1 VSTSDNLNAKKGGN
15 MASLTPAY
23 GRDYKNQKA
32 ALADWYAGKDFI
44 LHEML
49 SEGLVNIDDCPPGN
63 HQLRYDRMQKVIM
76 VNPAKRPKVKEEVK
90 SVSESV
96 NLMLKDNFWS
106 NPEKVLGK
114 LNSSNYDGDF

>member
-1 VSTSDNLNAKKGGN
+1 

-49 SEGLVNIDDCPPGN
+49 QEGLVNIDDCPPGN
-63 HQLRYDRMQKVIM
+63 HQLRYDKMMKVIM
-76 VNPAKRPKVKEEVK
+76 VNPAKRPKDK
-90 SVSESV
+90 SHFEQPPVSILSIEAV
-96 NLMLKDNFWS
+96 LKFKG
-106 NPEKVLGK
+106 E
-114 LNSSNYDGDF
+114 

>member
-76 VNPAKRPKVKEEVK
+76 VNPAKKPKVPTAADRDK
-90 SVSESV
+90 SALAKLLNGGGLLSV
-96 NLMLKDNFWS
+96 GAVVDWKD
-106 NPEKVLGK
+106 GK
-114 LNSSNYDGDF
+114 